1 MKNLLIALLKNWT
14 LEQDETITGNLYI
27 NNGTIDLNGHTLT
40 VYKDVIHA
48 GGTLY
53 INGGKL
59 NIEGDFRIQK
69 ILVNEEGKVIYKE
82 SYGVLKMTNPKD
94 MFW

>member
-1 MKNLLIALLKNWT
+1 MKNLLIALLKKLDIRTRWDNY
-14 LEQDETITGNLYI
+14 GNLYI

-69 ILVNEEGKVIYKE
+69 ILVNEEGKVIYKKAME
-82 SYGVLKMTNPKD
+82 FKD
-94 MFW
+94 DKS

>member
-48 GGTLY
+48 GEHCT
-53 INGGKL
+53 
-59 NIEGDFRIQK
+59 
-69 ILVNEEGKVIYKE
+69 
-82 SYGVLKMTNPKD
+82 
-94 MFW
+94 